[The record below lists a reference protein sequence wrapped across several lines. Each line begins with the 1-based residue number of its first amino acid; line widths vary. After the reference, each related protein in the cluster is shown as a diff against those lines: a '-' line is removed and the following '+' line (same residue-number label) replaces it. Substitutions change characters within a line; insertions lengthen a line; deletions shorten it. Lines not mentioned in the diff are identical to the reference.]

1 MHPPMEILNPNSHHD
16 TYVWSQSFLQCV
28 PKTKD
33 WFLAI
38 LQLKYTVLN
47 LHTYDN
53 KKDSLLVGVSQ
64 TIWLPISYV
73 NVVMQT
79 YQ

>member
-1 MHPPMEILNPNSHHD
+1 MEILSPNSHHD
-16 TYVWSQSFLQCV
+16 THVWSQSFLQCV

-38 LQLKYTVLN
+38 LQLKYTVLS

-53 KKDSLLVGVSQ
+53 KKDSLLVGMSQ